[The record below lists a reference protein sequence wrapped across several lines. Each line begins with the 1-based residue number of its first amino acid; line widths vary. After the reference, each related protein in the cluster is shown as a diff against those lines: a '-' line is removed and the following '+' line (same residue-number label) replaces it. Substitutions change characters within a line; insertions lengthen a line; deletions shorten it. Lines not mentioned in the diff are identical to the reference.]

1 MILYI
6 DGCDEEAL
14 KMAQRYGAG
23 ITTNPTIVLRDR
35 KGYGLIDTL
44 EEMLRYDIKEI
55 FFQIGE
61 DETFL
66 EKLKDFP
73 KEKIVIKLP
82 WYKKA
87 FRIHDISKKLGFRT
101 CATAVY
107 EERQLVTAIM
117 KGVDYIAVYYDRM
130 KRKGI
135 SPHEKISRFRKI
147 LDRFSPGIKIL
158 AASLRSL
165 DQALDALHSGA
176 DAITLPK
183 ALFKE
188 MIDISP
194 YVMNEIEKFNED
206 LNAII

>member
-14 KMAQRYGAG
+14 EMAQKYNVG
-23 ITTNPTIVLRDR
+23 ITTNPSIVLRDR
-35 KGYGLIDTL
+35 KGYKLLDIL
-44 EEMLRYDIKEI
+44 KEILKYDIKEV
-55 FFQIGE
+55 FLQIGE
-61 DETFL
+61 DEALL

-73 KEKIVIKLP
+73 KERIVIKLS
-82 WYKKA
+82 WYEKA
-87 FRIHDISKKLGFRT
+87 FKVHDLSKKLGFRT

-135 SPHEKISRFRKI
+135 SPSERISKFKKI
-147 LDRFSPGIKIL
+147 LERFSPGTKIL
-158 AASLRSL
+158 AASLKSL
-165 DQALDALHSGA
+165 DQALDALLSGA
-176 DAITLPK
+176 DGITLPK

-188 MIDISP
+188 TIDVSS
-194 YVMNEIEKFNED
+194 YVMDEIKKFNED
-206 LNAII
+206 LRAIL

>member
-14 KMAQRYGAG
+14 EMAQKYGVG

-35 KGYGLIDTL
+35 KGYKLMDVL
-44 EEMLRYDIKEI
+44 EEMLGYDIKEI

-66 EKLKDFP
+66 EKLREFP
-73 KEKIVIKLP
+73 KEKIVIKLS
-82 WYKKA
+82 WYEKA
-87 FRIHDISKKLGFRT
+87 FRIHDISKKIGFKT

-135 SPHEKISRFRKI
+135 SPYERISRFREI
-147 LDRFSPGIKIL
+147 LDRFSPDTKIL
-158 AASLRSL
+158 AASLKSL

-188 MIDISP
+188 MMDISP

>member
-1 MILYI
+1 VILYI
-6 DGCDEEAL
+6 DGCDEETL
-14 KMAQRYGAG
+14 EMAQKYGVG

-35 KGYGLIDTL
+35 KGYKLMDVL
-44 EEMLRYDIKEI
+44 EEMLGYDIKEI

-73 KEKIVIKLP
+73 KEKIVIKLS
-82 WYKKA
+82 WYEKA
-87 FRIHDISKKLGFRT
+87 FRIHDISKKMGFRT

-135 SPHEKISRFRKI
+135 SPYERISRFREI
-147 LDRFSPGIKIL
+147 LDRFSPDTKIL
-158 AASLRSL
+158 AASLKSL

-188 MIDISP
+188 MMDISP

>member
-1 MILYI
+1 VILYI

-14 KMAQRYGAG
+14 EMAQKYGVG

-35 KGYGLIDTL
+35 KGYKLMDVL
-44 EEMLRYDIKEI
+44 EEMLGYDIKEI

-73 KEKIVIKLP
+73 KEKIVIKLS
-82 WYKKA
+82 WYEKA
-87 FRIHDISKKLGFRT
+87 FRIHDISKKMGFRT

-135 SPHEKISRFRKI
+135 SPYERISRFREI
-147 LDRFSPGIKIL
+147 LDRFSPDTKIL
-158 AASLRSL
+158 AASLKSL

-188 MIDISP
+188 MMDISP

>member
-6 DGCDEEAL
+6 DGCDEETL
-14 KMAQRYGAG
+14 EMAQKYGVG

-35 KGYGLIDTL
+35 KGYKLMDVL
-44 EEMLRYDIKEI
+44 EEMLGYDIKEI

-73 KEKIVIKLP
+73 KEKIVIKLS
-82 WYKKA
+82 WYEKA
-87 FRIHDISKKLGFRT
+87 FRIHDISKKMGFRT

-135 SPHEKISRFRKI
+135 SPYERISRFREI
-147 LDRFSPGIKIL
+147 LDRFSPDTKIL
-158 AASLRSL
+158 AASLKSL

-188 MIDISP
+188 MMDISP